1 MSSAEP
7 IKEKDIIYLD
17 NHLIIINKKPG
28 EIVQGDNTGDVP
40 LVDKVKSYLKERYN
54 KPGNVF
60 AGLIHRLDRPVSG
73 AVAFARTSKALAR
86 MNQIVKERKITKTY
100 WALVE
105 GKINEPEG
113 TLTHYLKKN
122 PRKNKSFVVDKEEK
136 EARMAQLQYRLKAV
150 SHRYSLLEV
159 NLITG
164 RHHQI
169 RAQLAHMGNPVK
181 GDVKYGFKRLNKN
194 GKMIHLHAREMK
206 FVHPVKKENMIVIAQ
221 TPEEKLWDVF
231 DGIMKN
237 KNTEL

>member
-7 IKEKDIIYLD
+7 LQEKDIIYGD
-17 NHLIIINKKPG
+17 NHLIIVNKKPG
-28 EIVQGDNTGDVP
+28 EIVQGDNTGDLP
-40 LVDKVKSYLKERYN
+40 LVDKVKDYLRERYN

-86 MNQIVKERKITKTY
+86 MNQMIKERQVTKTY

-105 GKINEPEG
+105 GKINEPED
-113 TLTHYLKKN
+113 TLAHYLKKN
-122 PRKNKSFVVDKEEK
+122 PRINKSFVVDENEK
-136 EARMAQLQYRLKAV
+136 DAHLAQLQYRLRAV
-150 SHRYSLLEV
+150 SNRYSLLEV

-169 RAQLAHMGNPVK
+169 RAQLAAIGHPIK

-194 GKMIHLHAREMK
+194 GKMIHLHARAMQ
-206 FVHPVKKENMIVIAQ
+206 FVHPVRKENITVVAQ
-221 TPEEKLWDVF
+221 PPNEKLWDVF
-231 DGIMKN
+231 DGIIN
-237 KNTEL
+237 STR